1 VVELHH
7 NDRSPTRCGGAPP
20 HLLSVSSGCCSH
32 SVRKLW
38 WSSTTVCCCSQQFL
52 LLRSSS
58 TTGIADSW
66 CCVVAELCH
75 NANAPCTCKQNTQQ
89 TLLLCCILQPSV
101 AGELPSSARLQNAAV
116 SEQHSTEKRTCLPA
130 VAPLALL
137 PLGWG
142 SLHANRKL
150 AKSSLSIFCF
160 RIKNQC
166 SS

>member
-20 HLLSVSSGCCSH
+20 HLSLVVSGCCSH
-32 SVRKLW
+32 SVRRLW

-58 TTGIADSW
+58 TTGIVDSLVLR
-66 CCVVAELCH
+66 CGRALPQRKCTAVPAKKHSKRCVMLHSAAKRCWGAPQQREAAERSSQR
-75 NANAPCTCKQNTQQ
+75 ATQQ
-89 TLLLCCILQPSV
+89 K
-101 AGELPSSARLQNAAV
+101 
-116 SEQHSTEKRTCLPA
+116 KRTCLPA
-130 VAPLALL
+130 PAPLLLL

-142 SLHANRKL
+142 SLVANKKL
-150 AKSSLSIFCF
+150 AKSSSSIFCF
-160 RIKNQC
+160 CKKKQ